1 MTKNSIVPLTV
12 KNGTRRTLEN
22 VPYAGEIFALLSAVV
37 WAVAVILFK
46 KSGETTHPL
55 GLNLFKDV
63 LSLVLFIPTLWLFGE
78 TLFLAAPPGDYAL
91 LMVSGV
97 LGIAVGDTL
106 FLKCLNVLGAG
117 LTAIVTFLY
126 TPFTIGLSILFLR
139 DVLTVYQ
146 VIGAALIALA
156 VLVASLKPGK
166 TGLSRKELL
175 YGLGFGLLAVAASA
189 AGLIMIKNLLDRSPL
204 IWVVEV
210 RLVGGVVALLIFILL
225 APGRRAIVSS
235 IFSRRGFK
243 YTLPGSLFG
252 AYLGMVFW
260 LAGMKYALVSI
271 ATALSQTSNLMVF
284 VFAAVLLKEP
294 ITSRRLAGILMALAG
309 ALFVTFL

>member
-1 MTKNSIVPLTV
+1 
-12 KNGTRRTLEN
+12 LEN
-22 VPYAGEIFALLSAVV
+22 VPYAGETFALASAVV
-37 WAVAVILFK
+37 WALAVILFK

-55 GLNLFKDV
+55 ALNLFKDV
-63 LSLVLFIPTLWLFGE
+63 LSLVLFVPTLWIFGE
-78 TLFLAAPPGDYAL
+78 TLFRAAPPGDYAIL
-91 LMVSGV
+91 LVSGV
-97 LGIAVGDTL
+97 LGIAIGDTL

-126 TPFTIGLSILFLR
+126 TPFTIGVSILVLG

-146 VIGAALIALA
+146 AIGAALIALA
-156 VLVASLKPGK
+156 VVVASLKPGK
-166 TGLSRKELL
+166 TGPGKEKLL
-175 YGLGFGLLAVAASA
+175 YGLGIGLIAIAASVT
-189 AGLIMIKNLLDRSPL
+189 GLVMIKNLLDRSPL

-210 RLVGGVVALLIFILL
+210 RLVGGVAALLAFL
-225 APGRRAIVSS
+225 PFMRNRRAIISS
-235 IFSRRGFK
+235 MFSKRGFK
-243 YTLPGSLFG
+243 YTLLGSLLG

-284 VFAAVLLKEP
+284 VFAALLLKEP

-309 ALFVTFL
+309 ALLITFL

>member
-1 MTKNSIVPLTV
+1 
-12 KNGTRRTLEN
+12 LEN
-22 VPYAGEIFALLSAVV
+22 IPYAGETFAILSAMV
-37 WAVAVILFK
+37 WALAVILFK

-55 GLNLFKDV
+55 ALNLFKDV
-63 LSLVLFIPTLWLFGE
+63 LSLVLFVPTLWLFGE
-78 TLFLAAPPGDYAL
+78 TLFRAAPPGDYAL
-91 LMVSGV
+91 LLVSGV

-146 VIGAALIALA
+146 VIGAALIAFA

-166 TGLSRKELL
+166 TGLGKKGLL
-175 YGLGFGLLAVAASA
+175 YGLGIGLLAVVASA
-189 AGLIMIKNLLDRSPL
+189 AGLVMIKKLLDRSPL
-204 IWVVEV
+204 IWVVEI
-210 RLVGGVVALLIFILL
+210 RLVGGVVGLIAFL
-225 APGRRAIVSS
+225 PFVQNRRAVISS
-235 IFSRRGFK
+235 MFSKRGFK
-243 YTLPGSLFG
+243 YTLLGSLLG

-260 LAGMKYALVSI
+260 LAGMKYTLVSI
-271 ATALSQTSNLMVF
+271 ATALSQTSNLLIF
-284 VFAAVLLKEP
+284 AFAALLLKEP

-309 ALFVTFL
+309 ALLITFL

>member
-1 MTKNSIVPLTV
+1 M
-12 KNGTRRTLEN
+12 EN
-22 VPYAGEIFALLSAVV
+22 VPYAGETFALLSAVV
-37 WAVAVILFK
+37 WAFAVILFK

-55 GLNLFKDV
+55 ALNLFKDV
-63 LSLVLFIPTLWLFGE
+63 LALVLFVPTLWLFGE
-78 TLFLAAPPGDYAL
+78 TLFRAAPPGDYAL
-91 LMVSGV
+91 LLVSGV
-97 LGIAVGDTL
+97 LGIAIGDTL

-126 TPFTIGLSILFLR
+126 TPFTIGLSILVLG

-146 VIGAALIALA
+146 ALGAALIAFA
-156 VLVASLKPGK
+156 VAVASLKPGK
-166 TGLSRKELL
+166 TGLSKERLL
-175 YGLGFGLLAVAASA
+175 QGLGIGLLAIAASA
-189 AGLIMIKNLLDRSPL
+189 AGLVMIKNLLDRSPL

-210 RLVGGVVALLIFILL
+210 RLVGGVVALLAFL
-225 APGRRAIVSS
+225 PFMRNRRAIISS
-235 IFSRRGFK
+235 VFSKRGFK

-271 ATALSQTSNLMVF
+271 ATALSQTSNLLIF
-284 VFAAVLLKEP
+284 VFAAFLLKEP

-309 ALFVTFL
+309 AFLVTFL